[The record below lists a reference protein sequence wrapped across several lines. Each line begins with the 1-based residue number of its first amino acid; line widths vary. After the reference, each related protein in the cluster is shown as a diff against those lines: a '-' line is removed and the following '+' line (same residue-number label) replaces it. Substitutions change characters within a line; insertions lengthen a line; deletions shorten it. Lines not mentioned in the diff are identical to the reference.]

1 MSRKLAR
8 QQAERAKKDEERRK
22 DAIAK
27 AEAYRKKEEARLKAE
42 EEAKFWAKNEAL
54 RLKKEAEEREKR
66 EIERK
71 TKVYYKVGKYDN
83 ERITIPLNPT
93 YFGEHIADER
103 NTAWIPHGPGE
114 FKIDDVAI
122 TKGTY
127 KKGFLHGAG
136 HQLFDD
142 DVKWEGEFKRGF
154 MEGVGLYTGEKG
166 AKPREAVARNGIVMC
181 FKDELQQG
189 VQIEFDDPTL
199 FVITASRRP
208 RASIMHHV
216 RGWKYRVH
224 WHDEIKPR
232 ERDVVFSSIK
242 SFRVLHELPRVYH
255 TTPFG
260 QQTDPPK
267 RYNYASDLYGADHVA
282 KFGEPSLGIAE
293 GRRTINMKFHGA
305 NPLVPYERNKYHEK
319 VKRDNVF
326 ESAEVGIGA
335 AKAEEEKEKL
345 RELKKKQ
352 FEALIEERRAAAE
365 AEKKATIEAEQ
376 KRILEEDT
384 AKQKEAMK
392 KQKEEK
398 FAENAA
404 FEAQMEAAKEAAA
417 QAADAEEEKMKQR
430 TPEKK
435 E

>member
-1 MSRKLAR
+1 MPEGISRKLAR

-42 EEAKFWAKNEAL
+42 EEAKFWAQNEAL
-54 RLKKEAEEREKR
+54 RLKKEKEEREKR

-71 TKVYYKVGKYDN
+71 TKVYYKLGKYDN
-83 ERITIPLNPT
+83 ERIAIPLNPT
-93 YFGEHIADER
+93 FCGEHIADER
-103 NTAWIPHGPGE
+103 NQAWVPHGPGE
-114 FKIDDVAI
+114 FRIDDEPI

-136 HQLFDD
+136 HQVFDD

-154 MEGVGLYTGEKG
+154 MEGVGNYTGEKG
-166 AKPREAVARNGIVMC
+166 AKPREAVARNGIIMC

-189 VQIEFDDPTL
+189 VQVEFDDPTL
-199 FVITASRRP
+199 FVITQNRRP
-208 RASIMHHV
+208 KASIMHHV
-216 RGWKYRVH
+216 RGWKYKVH

-232 ERDVVFSSIK
+232 ERDVVFSSLK
-242 SFRVLHELPRVYH
+242 KFRVMHELPRIFH

-260 QQTDPPK
+260 HITDPPK
-267 RYNYASDLYGADHVA
+267 RYDYFEDVYGKEHTQ
-282 KFGEPSLGIAE
+282 KHGEPWLGIAE
-293 GRRTINMKFHGA
+293 GRRTINMRFQDT
-305 NPLVPYERNKYHEK
+305 NPLVPYARNKYNASIH
-319 VKRDNVF
+319 RDNVF

-335 AKAEEEKEKL
+335 AKAEEEKERRK
-345 RELKKKQ
+345 EQKKKQ
-352 FEALIEERRAAAE
+352 FEALIEERRAQAE

-398 FAENAA
+398 AAEQAA
-404 FEAQMEAAKEAAA
+404 FDAEMEAAKDAAAA
-417 QAADAEEEKMKQR
+417 QADAEA
-430 TPEKK
+430 
-435 E
+435 